1 MSSDRYTEGMGRPE
15 VDIGTRWRPVPPAAD
30 RVALVTGGAGF
41 IGGHLVRALRDS
53 GRRVIAFDV
62 RGYTP
67 EARFVV
73 GADAADV
80 PLELG
85 SIADQARVLDVVR
98 RYQPHEIVHLGMILD
113 PAFLA
118 ANRTTAFEVNIGGA
132 VNVLEAAIAFG
143 IPRVVNFSSIGVLPR
158 VLYEP
163 IDANHPVV
171 LADAG
176 PGTDFY
182 GSTKLAAEALCFAY
196 QQALGVNVRT
206 IRPSAVYGLGMN
218 QYVGP
223 IKAMVEASVRGEPA
237 HFRYGGAHPRAY
249 THVRDIA
256 GLVLAMLDA
265 PDDADRIFYGSTGGP
280 LVTTTEVA
288 AIVRDVVPGADVA
301 IGEELSDAEKAVVAF
316 RAQLSVDNARAQLGW
331 EPRYPSLR
339 DGIAQYADEYRAFIA
354 ATTS

>member
-1 MSSDRYTEGMGRPE
+1 
-15 VDIGTRWRPVPPAAD
+15 
-30 RVALVTGGAGF
+30 
-41 IGGHLVRALRDS
+41 
-53 GRRVIAFDV
+53 
-62 RGYTP
+62 
-67 EARFVV
+67 
-73 GADAADV
+73 
-80 PLELG
+80 
-85 SIADQARVLDVVR
+85 
-98 RYQPHEIVHLGMILD
+98 
-113 PAFLA
+113 
-118 ANRTTAFEVNIGGA
+118 
-132 VNVLEAAIAFG
+132 
-143 IPRVVNFSSIGVLPR
+143 

-196 QQALGVNVRT
+196 HQALGVNVRT

-237 HFRYGGAHPRAY
+237 HFQYGGAHPRAY

-288 AIVRDVVPGADVA
+288 AIVRDVIRGADVA
-301 IGEELSDAEKAVVAF
+301 IGEELSDAERAVVAF
-316 RAQLSVDNARAQLGW
+316 RGQLSIDNARAQLGW
-331 EPRYPSLR
+331 EPRYLALR

-354 ATTS
+354 AGGAG